1 MPARAIASGTIAFG
15 LVSIPVKLFPSA
27 SPSDALRFNNLHRE
41 CGSRV
46 KYQYWCPKDEKVL
59 DRGEM
64 IKGYEFAKG
73 QYVTFEADELEAVA
87 ERVSGGIDITEFLP
101 ETAVDPIYYAKAYY
115 LSPDHGAARAY
126 HLLAAAL
133 RQTGL
138 SALARYSARGKQ
150 YLVLLRPV
158 PQGLLMQQLH
168 YPAEI
173 RPIADV
179 GIEACEVKEAELQ
192 LAVQLIRQ
200 GAVRT
205 FAPSKYSDE
214 VRERV
219 EVLIAKK
226 VEGEDITAPA
236 PSTRAQVID
245 LMAALKESLGVGHEP
260 DRPES
265 GLDGGLDGVSPRSSV
280 PDPDSLEE
288 PAPKEAAGSGSGR
301 G

>member
-41 CGSRV
+41 CGGRV

-59 DRGEM
+59 TRGEM

-87 ERVSGGIDITEFLP
+87 ERTSGGIDITEFLP
-101 ETAVDPIYYAKAYY
+101 ETAVDPIYYDKAYY
-115 LSPDHGAARAY
+115 LAPDHGAGRAY

-138 SALARYSARGKQ
+138 SALARYAARGKQ
-150 YLVLLRPV
+150 YLVLIRPIA
-158 PQGLLMQQLH
+158 QGLVMQQLH

-173 RPIADV
+173 RPVADV
-179 GIEACEVKEAELQ
+179 GIETSEVKEAELQ
-192 LAVQLIRQ
+192 LAVALIRQ
-200 GAVRT
+200 GAVKT
-205 FAPSKYSDE
+205 FAPTKYSDE

-219 EVLIAKK
+219 EALIAKK
-226 VEGEDITAPA
+226 VEGEEITAPV
-236 PSTRAQVID
+236 PSARAQVID
-245 LMAALKESLGVGHEP
+245 LMAALKESLGVGADGAELAEP
-260 DRPES
+260 PSADEQGQGAPREAS
-265 GLDGGLDGVSPRSSV
+265 GGRTGG
-280 PDPDSLEE
+280 
-288 PAPKEAAGSGSGR
+288 
-301 G
+301 